1 MTELKTAHGATISVE
16 LVIQRVELPD
26 GSTAMVAI
34 ARDIRERIEVQ
45 VRLQRLAQSEHSRA
59 AELNAVIRAMGEG
72 VIVCAADGMISLA
85 NPAAERLFPDVAGQS
100 YEDILG
106 QLDDP
111 DRLAPRPGGPAR
123 PGRAPDAGGSG
134 PLGRDHLLSGQCRD
148 RPGDRRRGDDRPR
161 PRHHRGPPPRG
172 RPGDVHRRPVA
183 RAAHA
188 GDDDL
193 RRRQAARP
201 RAIDARRGHPPRD
214 LPGHLRGGG
223 AAPAAG
229 RGRRRPQPVRR
240 GGRRDRLG
248 AGPAPAT
255 GAPRRRIG
263 GGALAGRVVRARHR
277 AGAADGHGRSRPT
290 SSRSS
295 ATSSPTRPSTAGPAR
310 P

>member
-1 MTELKTAHGATISVE
+1 M
-16 LVIQRVELPD
+16 
-26 GSTAMVAI
+26 
-34 ARDIRERIEVQ
+34 
-45 VRLQRLAQSEHSRA
+45 RA
-59 AELNAVIRAMGEG
+59 
-72 VIVCAADGMISLA
+72 
-85 NPAAERLFPDVAGQS
+85 
-100 YEDILG
+100 
-106 QLDDP
+106 DP
-111 DRLAPRPGGPAR
+111 DRWVEITCYPVNVGIGLAT
-123 PGRAPDAGGSG
+123 
-134 PLGRDHLLSGQCRD
+134 
-148 RPGDRRRGDDRPR
+148 RRRGDDRPR
-161 PRHHRGPPPRG
+161 PRHHRGPPSRG
-172 RPGDVHRRPVA
+172 RPGDLHRRPVA
-183 RAAHA
+183 RAADA

-229 RGRRRPQPVRR
+229 RGRRRPQPLRR

-263 GGALAGRVVRARHR
+263 GGALAGRVVRAR
-277 AGAADGHGRSRPT
+277 RSRRRCRRSRPTPPT

-310 P
+310 PSRWPPKRATARCSSASSTTDPAFPPRRRTASSSSSIDRPARPLRATGAGIGLFVCARLVAAMGGRIWAVPRPTGGAEFGFALNELDE